1 MHSAHTGENSD
12 RISTLEAFA
21 DTIVPGEKRSA
32 GDRAIAGAADG
43 PGAVAAGAVELL
55 GTPATG
61 LSDALDDYVRSLNEH
76 ATAHAARRG
85 LRLDPGLPPFTAL
98 SYEDRTAVVAALV
111 APGHPEHELW
121 VLLTLFCNMAFDTG
135 AHLHTTDALAAGHP
149 GLTALGFA
157 KPDADG
163 LWRFPRFSYRRPL
176 ARPHPDTAPSGSPA

>member
-1 MHSAHTGENSD
+1 MHSAHAGENSD

-21 DTIVPGEKRSA
+21 DTIVPGEKRA
-32 GDRAIAGAADG
+32 ADDRAIAGAADG
-43 PGAVAAGAVELL
+43 PGAVAAGAIELL
-55 GTPATG
+55 GTSATG
-61 LSDALDDYVRSLNEH
+61 LSDALGDYVRSLNEH
-76 ATAHAARRG
+76 AIAHATRQG

-163 LWRFPRFSYRRPL
+163 LWRFPHFSYGRPL
-176 ARPHPDTAPSGSPA
+176 ARLHPGTAPSGSLA